1 MSPALFGLAVVL
13 ALALGASLAYA
24 VRIDDRL
31 DRELRRLDRT
41 PCSNTCTT
49 CSTTRRAENG
59 ETEE

>member
-1 MSPALFGLAVVL
+1 MSPALLALAVVL

-31 DRELRRLDRT
+31 DRELRRLGRRPSST
-41 PCSNTCTT
+41 TCTA

-59 ETEE
+59 ETR